1 MVTSMAKISSKHT
14 FILPE
19 EKIENLSN
27 IFPNWSVSQYILFPI
42 YLLRYWQGE
51 FFLAIKIFFS
61 SGSLPLFSWPWC
73 VRGRG
78 YYREKLDADHS
89 YSLIVIITVMMLII
103 IVTII
108 ALIYYCIRR
117 LNGYYLCCFF
127 LSVRVWAPS
136 WTEWPL
142 ASTSCEGF
150 KSLKMCHNPLFIT
163 TLSGG

>member
-103 IVTII
+103 MVTII
-108 ALIYYCIRR
+108 ALIYYCVRR

-127 LSVRVWAPS
+127 FQSGFGRHLGLSDHSLRLHARALNPS
-136 WTEWPL
+136 K
-142 ASTSCEGF
+142 CV
-150 KSLKMCHNPLFIT
+150 T
-163 TLSGG
+163 TRFL